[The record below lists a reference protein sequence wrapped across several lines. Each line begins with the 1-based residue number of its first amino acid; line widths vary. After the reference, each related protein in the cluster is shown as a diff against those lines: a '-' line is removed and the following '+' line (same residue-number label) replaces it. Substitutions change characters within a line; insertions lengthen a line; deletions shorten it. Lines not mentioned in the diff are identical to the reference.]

1 MSYIKTFGVLLMAS
15 ALSACTYG
23 FADLGD
29 GKYTQ
34 ASAIS
39 GQGGVYKIGNPY
51 KIKGKWYYPKEN
63 YKYSEVGVASWYGKD
78 FHAKKTANGE
88 KYDMNSLSAAHRT
101 LPLPSIV
108 KVTNLQN
115 GRSLVLRVN
124 DRGPYASNRIID
136 VSKRAASLLGFQ
148 TQGTTKVRVEILE
161 KESKALKA
169 ALLHEGSMENARQA
183 IAEAE
188 KRTAEPQRKV
198 VESYPKGSYFVQ
210 IGSYKESQG
219 AQVAAGRYGSN
230 AKIYYAD
237 VEGEKYYR
245 VRIGPYSNR
254 LEAEENA
261 AKARY
266 KGATDAKVV
275 TD

>member
-1 MSYIKTFGVLLMAS
+1 MTKAIYIIFPLLTI
-15 ALSACTYG
+15 LTACTYG
-23 FADLGD
+23 YTDLGE

-39 GQGGVYKIGNPY
+39 GQGGIYKIGNPY
-51 KIKGKWYYPKEN
+51 KIKGKWYYPKEDYN
-63 YKYSEVGVASWYGKD
+63 YSEVGIASWYGED

-101 LPLPSIV
+101 LPLPTIV

-124 DRGPYASNRIID
+124 DRGPYASNRILD
-136 VSKRAASLLGFQ
+136 VSNRAASLLGFQ
-148 TQGTTKVRVEILE
+148 TQGTTKVRVEVLAN
-161 KESKALKA
+161 ESKALKA
-169 ALLHEGSMENARQA
+169 ALLHGESMEKARTA
-183 IAEAE
+183 IAAAE
-188 KRTAEPQRKV
+188 KRTTETPKIA
-198 VESYPKGSYFVQ
+198 ESYPKGSYFVQ
-210 IGSYKESQG
+210 IGSYKESNG
-219 AQVAAGRYGSN
+219 AQIAASKYGNN

-237 VEGEKYYR
+237 VSGEKYYR
-245 VRIGPYSNR
+245 VRIGPYNNR

-261 AKARY
+261 AKLRY
-266 KGATDAKVV
+266 KGASDAKVV

>member
-1 MSYIKTFGVLLMAS
+1 MTKAKYFIFSLLFF
-15 ALSACTYG
+15 LTACTYG
-23 FADLGD
+23 FTDLGD

-39 GQGGVYKIGNPY
+39 GQGGVYKVGNPY
-51 KIKGKWYYPKEN
+51 KIKGKWYYPKED
-63 YKYSEVGVASWYGKD
+63 YKYSEVGVASWYGED
-78 FHAKKTANGE
+78 FHAKRTANGE

-101 LPLPSIV
+101 LPLPTIV

-124 DRGPYASNRIID
+124 DRGPYASNRILD

-148 TQGTTKVRVEILE
+148 TQGTTKVRVEVLE
-161 KESKALKA
+161 NESKALKA
-169 ALLHEGSMENARQA
+169 ALLHEGSMEQARAA
-183 IAEAE
+183 IAAAE
-188 KRTAEPQRKV
+188 KKNSGDSRL

-210 IGSYKESQG
+210 IGSYKESNG
-219 AQVAAGRYGSN
+219 AQIVASKYGNN
-230 AKIYYAD
+230 AKIYYTD
-237 VEGEKYYR
+237 ISGEKYYR
-245 VRIGPYSNR
+245 VRMGPYSNR

-261 AKARY
+261 AKLRY
-266 KGATDAKVV
+266 KGAKEAKVV

>member
-1 MSYIKTFGVLLMAS
+1 MEIKKLSVLLLVG

-39 GQGGVYKIGNPY
+39 GQGGMYKIGNPY
-51 KIKGKWYYPKEN
+51 KVKGKWYYPKED
-63 YKYSEVGVASWYGKD
+63 YGYSEVGIASWYGDD

-124 DRGPYASNRIID
+124 DRGPYANNRILD

-148 TQGTTKVRVEILE
+148 MQGTTKVRVEVLE
-161 KESKALKA
+161 KESKALKS
-169 ALLHEGSMENARQA
+169 ALLHEGSMESAKKA
-183 IAEAE
+183 IEAAE
-188 KRTAEPQRKV
+188 KRTAEPIKNV
-198 VESYPKGSYFVQ
+198 IESYPKGSYFVQ
-210 IGSYKESQG
+210 IGSYKENSG
-219 AQVAAGRYGSN
+219 AQTAAVRYGKN

-237 VEGEKYYR
+237 VDGEKYYR
-245 VRIGPYSNR
+245 VRMGPYSSR

-261 AKARY
+261 AKAKY

-275 TD
+275 ID